1 MLPGHREPPVNPWD
15 VLVRS
20 DLDGASEG
28 DSSQFYPNQFH
39 VKISGGKTDGRPNG
53 QMDGESW
60 QGATLSG
67 KCLDSGYI
75 ESVSFQPNGLFIEH
89 YWILLLINRALLNT
103 TVFKSQELASGTQVS
118 SCAILSLPP

>member
-1 MLPGHREPPVNPWD
+1 MNPWD

-20 DLDGASEG
+20 GSDGASDG

-39 VKISGGKTDGRPNG
+39 MIISGGKTDRRPNG

-60 QGATLSG
+60 QGATLNG
-67 KCLDSGYI
+67 KCLDSGYT

-89 YWILLLINRALLNT
+89 YWILLLINRALNT

-118 SCAILSLPP
+118 SFAILSLPP